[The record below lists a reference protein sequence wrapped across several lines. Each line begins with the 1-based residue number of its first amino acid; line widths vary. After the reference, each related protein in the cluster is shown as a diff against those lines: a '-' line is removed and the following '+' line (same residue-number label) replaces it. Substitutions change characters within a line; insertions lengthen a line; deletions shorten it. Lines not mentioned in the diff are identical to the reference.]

1 MKKVLDDEGKWRGQW
16 FGGDKDEWRG
26 EWVEDESGE
35 YLCTEPKYAASAIK
49 QFLEEGLQRVHLY
62 SAAAILP
69 KSDDD
74 DVCVFNP
81 NSDNA
86 FLFSG
91 DPLSA
96 NVAWVRAGWDSNRGL
111 SRARLEGPTRRVP
124 VRWQLDTSPGAK
136 SGSRTPRRR
145 AAGRDDAEASMARDK
160 GVPILRVRCGDE
172 FLQCRD
178 DMKPVLKAL
187 AEAMKRGK
195 PPSKPETVDRY
206 YFLPHFIDEYDLVEV
221 TVDYERDE
229 EGKLKKDDDGYLVG
243 KPLVE
248 VKADEEARRLVD
260 VN

>member
-1 MKKVLDDEGKWRGQW
+1 LDNNHPMLVRKCDPALADEKGAELREAFAEAERVHVLSCRFNKTPQEELARAGCKKMKKVLDDEGKWRGQW

-62 SAAAILP
+62 SAAVILP

-145 AAGRDDAEASMARDK
+145 AAGASR
-160 GVPILRVRCGDE
+160 
-172 FLQCRD
+172 
-178 DMKPVLKAL
+178 
-187 AEAMKRGK
+187 
-195 PPSKPETVDRY
+195 
-206 YFLPHFIDEYDLVEV
+206 
-221 TVDYERDE
+221 
-229 EGKLKKDDDGYLVG
+229 
-243 KPLVE
+243 
-248 VKADEEARRLVD
+248 
-260 VN
+260 